1 MVQREWQLFLNW
13 MVQILMGLQR
23 RRFAQLLCKL
33 HLVHQV
39 EGVRS
44 TAKSG
49 LACDAFRSHHRV
61 SSLKPKLLW
70 SKIQWWPAS
79 ILVDNQWRVIGRRQ
93 TWNSTMNCAECPC
106 NQQRDG
112 KHVEPCCEVIKS
124 SSGAWKLNWE
134 TTRLTKYQVA
144 VAPPMAKMSWTLRT
158 EMHKEGL
165 W

>member
-1 MVQREWQLFLNW
+1 
-13 MVQILMGLQR
+13 MGLQR

-93 TWNSTMNCAECPC
+93 TGIYMAFCDWNPVLFPQRMFQAKVNCGVLLQLFRPRPT
-106 NQQRDG
+106 NPWRHIWFTKKTIVVPKQD
-112 KHVEPCCEVIKS
+112 S
-124 SSGAWKLNWE
+124 SNWHLCTKLQPLPEEFGVRRTIILFVCGAV
-134 TTRLTKYQVA
+134 T
-144 VAPPMAKMSWTLRT
+144 
-158 EMHKEGL
+158 
-165 W
+165 